1 MFNFFKGKTA
11 EVFYAR
17 HITHGISSYSKKD
30 EKDPAKKIFY
40 NTLITKEVL
49 DDMNDTFSGK
59 PVVITHKDWEK
70 QTPVGYVVK
79 SFYLPQDGYFWAE
92 FIIDDPRALNFIKN
106 QNFRVSNGY
115 KATAVGQGGRYHDI
129 EYEEEVLKGE
139 YLHLAL
145 TSEPKFA
152 EAIILDRKQF
162 KEFRNKLEKIDNKF
176 NEKEDKM
183 LFFKKTKVDNS
194 EEILNT
200 SFELGGKEFTVKS
213 MIDTLT
219 EKLNEGEKKYS
230 TCNGEFTAEELV
242 GKYNAACDEL
252 KKNEEEKAKA
262 EAEKKAE
269 EEKKA
274 EAEKKAEE
282 EAKKKEEEEKKNE
295 ALKKEEE
302 QKKLNERLVKIEAE
316 KNKEAVE
323 FKLNSNGT
331 LDKIEK

>member
-1 MFNFFKGKTA
+1 MFNLFRTKTA

-17 HITHGISSYSKKD
+17 HITHGISAYSGG
-30 EKDPAKKIFY
+30 
-40 NTLITKEVL
+40 NTLITKQVL
-49 DDMNDTFSGK
+49 DDMNDSFEGK

-79 SFYLPQDGYFWAE
+79 SFYLPQDGYYWAE
-92 FIIDDPRALNFIKN
+92 FIIDNQQALNFIKN

-115 KATAVGQGGRYHDI
+115 KANSLGAGGRYHDI
-129 EYEEEVLKGE
+129 DYKEEVLSGE

-152 EAIILDRKQF
+152 EAIILSRKDF
-162 KEFRNKLEKIDNKF
+162 KEYVKKLEKIDNKF
-176 NEKEDKM
+176 NEQEDKM

-219 EKLNEGEKKYS
+219 EKLNEGEKKYA
-230 TCNGEFTAEELV
+230 TCDGEYTAEELV
-242 GKYNAACDEL
+242 GKYNAACETI
-252 KKNEEEKAKA
+252 KANEEEKKA

-269 EEKKA
+269 EEKAKK
-274 EAEKKAEE
+274 EAEEKAKAEE

-302 QKKLNERLVKIEAE
+302 QKRLNERLAKIAAE
-316 KNKEAVE
+316 KNNEAVE
-323 FKLNSNGT
+323 YKLSKNGT

>member
-1 MFNFFKGKTA
+1 MLNIFRTKTA

-17 HITHGISSYSKKD
+17 HITHGISKY
-30 EKDPAKKIFY
+30 ANG

-49 DDMNDTFSGK
+49 DKMNDSFSGK

-79 SFYLPQDGYFWAE
+79 SFYLPQDGYFWVE
-92 FIIDDPRALNFIKN
+92 FIIDNKQALDFIKN

-115 KATAVGQGGRYHDI
+115 KATATGMGGRYHDI
-129 EYEEEVLKGE
+129 DYAEEVLDGE

-145 TSEPKFA
+145 TSEPKFK
-152 EAIILDRKQF
+152 ESIIMSRKDFKDFRKELD
-162 KEFRNKLEKIDNKF
+162 KIDNKF
-176 NEKEDKM
+176 NEREDKM
-183 LFFKKTKVDNS
+183 AFTLFRKQKVDNS

-200 SFELGGKEFTVKS
+200 SFELNGKEFTVRT
-213 MIDTLT
+213 MIATLT
-219 EKLNEGEKKYS
+219 EKLNEGEKKYA

-242 GKYNAACDEL
+242 GKYNAACEEL
-252 KKNEEEKAKA
+252 KKNEEEKAKV

-269 EEKKA
+269 EEK
-274 EAEKKAEE
+274 KKAEE

-302 QKKLNERLVKIEAE
+302 KKKLNERMALINAHKNEEAE
-316 KNKEAVE
+316 TYTLTK
-323 FKLNSNGT
+323 NGT
-331 LDKIEK
+331 LTKIEN